1 MQGKGD
7 HSKQARLFWGNQEP
21 ELIKQNVS
29 GEFRTRKMSKN
40 RAEESFFNKQGS
52 VKLDMPAKGQREMLR
67 NGLSGKETSQTSRKA
82 KSHKT
87 H

>member
-40 RAEESFFNKQGS
+40 RAEKKRVSSTNKGVS
-52 VKLDMPAKGQREMLR
+52 
-67 NGLSGKETSQTSRKA
+67 N
-82 KSHKT
+82 
-87 H
+87 